1 MAPLT
6 TLVEFKLLGMPAIRS
21 GNTDLTPSVRKSLA
35 LVAYLALEG
44 AADRSRLAD
53 LLWSELTESDA
64 KRNLRQELWR
74 LQRSPLAPWLDARP
88 GSISL
93 FPTVQTDVAA
103 FRQRLSETRDD
114 DALALYTGPLL
125 EHLEVGGASGFD
137 AWLTE
142 RREELSALWKSAL
155 QRHSARLEAQG
166 DLRGAL
172 QGHLRLLQADEFQEV
187 HQRETMRLH
196 LLLGERGAALER
208 FERYKQQLWNELGLR
223 PLPQTE
229 ALAWSAQE
237 AADGVSTT
245 ADLPGTVRDTSA
257 DVPLRLRLPLV
268 GRSAEWAA
276 LEHSHAALS
285 VVIGEAGVG
294 KTRLASEFAATCGP
308 VIHLR
313 AFESSAET
321 PLYPA
326 AEALRAAL
334 TDPLSRE
341 RLMTLSAVWRS
352 EAARLV
358 PELEPGTVAEPNT
371 DGRAR
376 FLTGVA
382 QALCCA
388 AGPHGS
394 VVFDDLHWADPMTLE
409 LLLHLV
415 RQHSQPR
422 PRLIATVRTQ
432 ELHSHAA
439 LSAALAALERER
451 QVCRVELAD
460 LTAADVLSIIQMLS
474 GQRAQL
480 FATRLFQA
488 SAGNPLYLLESLQ
501 HLFELGTLQQA
512 ADGRWSTPFDTSTRD
527 YAELPLPTSV
537 RDAITRRT
545 AYHGPAAQ
553 RLLEAASVSEDHW
566 QLDDLAPAL
575 SLSDW
580 EAVEA
585 LERLLEA
592 GLVVRLGDDTFGFS
606 HDLVRRVVLDRLS
619 AERRRLLHR
628 RLAERLET
636 TGAAAHRIA
645 QHLERAGLRGQ
656 AAPWRIRAGQAAAQV
671 YAYPAAL
678 EQYAKA
684 LEDGLPLNE
693 AFDVRA
699 ARVDLLKFTGELP
712 AREAELREMEPLVVQ
727 LGDQHR
733 TTLQIHR
740 VTFLLDA
747 GRYADALERVQILLR
762 TERLLPNQQALGLR
776 FAGHALGKLGR
787 PLEGTARLQEAL
799 ALPGTLPSGL
809 LGGIHNDLSNLAI
822 EAGTLDVAEQH
833 NQQALTLFT
842 AEGALRSQ
850 AVALNSGA
858 RIAYT
863 RGDLPG
869 AVHQLEQALNL
880 AQRIADQHLQLLFLN
895 NVIRLQ
901 VDHGQLEQALTALN
915 AGMAVL
921 NEPRDPLYEGL
932 LRSRAAD
939 IHRLTGDLGQA
950 LSNDHTA
957 IVLADSIGAVA
968 VQTTRRIH
976 LAHFLL
982 QLGDLDG
989 AGELLYHARAL
1000 HVAAGNTE
1008 RQDALEVGMADLALA
1023 RGDYAAALEH
1033 LTATLRQRTDNAT
1046 ESGALL
1052 RILQAAAQLGLHHPG
1067 ALNHLRLDLP
1077 KRPALRAL
1085 ALILQ
1090 LRSPVPQHTEQD
1102 VAHARTLLSG
1112 GQVPPLERLELT
1124 RALVECRHASVLMPD
1139 PAVERLRRDAGALQ
1153 QALTSSLPAER
1164 RAPFMAAIGHWAK
1177 GRREQ

>member
-1 MAPLT
+1 MPLPT
-6 TLVEFKLLGMPAIRS
+6 PPVEFKLFGMPAIRS
-21 GNTDLTPSVRKSLA
+21 GSMDLTPSVRKSLA

-44 AADRSRLAD
+44 ATDRSRLAD

-74 LQRSPLAPWLDARP
+74 LQRSPLAPWLEAKP

-125 EHLEVGGASGFD
+125 EHLEVSGASGFD
-137 AWLTE
+137 AWLSE
-142 RREELSALWKSAL
+142 RREELASLWKSAL
-155 QRHSARLEAQG
+155 HRHSAQLEAQG

-172 QGHLRLLQADEFQEV
+172 QCHLRLLQADEFQEV
-187 HQRETMRLH
+187 HQRETMRLQ

-208 FERYKQQLWNELGLR
+208 FERYKQLLWNELGLR

-229 ALAWSAQE
+229 ALAWSAQT
-237 AADGVSTT
+237 ADGVSTT
-245 ADLPGTVRDTSA
+245 ADLPGPVQDASA
-257 DVPLRLRLPLV
+257 AVPLRLSLPLV

-276 LEHSHAALS
+276 LEHAHAALS

-294 KTRLASEFAATCGP
+294 KTRLAGEFAATCGP

-313 AFESSAET
+313 AFESSVET

-341 RLMTLSAVWRS
+341 RLMTLGAVWRS

-358 PELEPGTVAEPNT
+358 PELEPGTAAEPNT

-376 FLTGVA
+376 FLMGVA

-388 AGPHGS
+388 AGPQGS
-394 VVFDDLHWADPMTLE
+394 LIFDDLHWADPMTLE

-415 RQHSQPR
+415 RQQSPPR

-432 ELHSHAA
+432 ELHSHGA
-439 LSAALAALERER
+439 LSAALTALERER
-451 QVCRVELAD
+451 QVCRVELTD
-460 LTAADVLSIIQMLS
+460 LTAADVLTLIQMLS

-480 FATRLFQA
+480 FANRLFQA

-501 HLFELGTLQQA
+501 HLFEIGTLQQA
-512 ADGRWSTPFDTSTRD
+512 ADGRWRTPFDTSTRD

-545 AYHGPAAQ
+545 AYHGPAAL

-592 GLVVRLGDDTFGFS
+592 GLVVRLSDETFGFS
-606 HDLVRRVVLDRLS
+606 HTLVRRVLLDHLS

-628 RLAERLET
+628 RLADRLET

-645 QHLERAGLRGQ
+645 QHLEHAGLKEQ
-656 AAPWRIRAGQAAAQV
+656 AAPWRIRAGQDAAQV

-678 EQYAKA
+678 EQYTRA

-699 ARVDLLKFTGELP
+699 ARVDLLKFMGELP

-727 LGDQHR
+727 LGEQYR
-733 TTLQIHR
+733 TALQIHQA
-740 VTFLLDA
+740 TFLLDA
-747 GRYADALERVQILLR
+747 GRYADALERVQALLR
-762 TERLLPNQQALGLR
+762 TEDLLPHQQALGLR
-776 FAGHALGKLGR
+776 LAGHALGKLGR
-787 PLEGTARLQEAL
+787 PLEGTARLQAAL
-799 ALPGTLPSGL
+799 ALPGTLPPGL

-842 AEGALRSQ
+842 AEGALRAQ
-850 AVALNSGA
+850 AIALNSGA

-869 AVHQLEQALNL
+869 AVHQLEQALNR
-880 AQRIADQHLQLLFLN
+880 AQRIADKHLQLLFLN

-932 LRSRAAD
+932 LRSRAGD

-950 LSNDHTA
+950 LTNDHTA
-957 IVLADSIGAVA
+957 ILLADSIGAVA
-968 VQTTRRIH
+968 VQITRRIH

-982 QLGDLDG
+982 QLGDVDG
-989 AGELLYHARAL
+989 AGELLDRARAL

-1008 RQDALEVGMADLALA
+1008 RHDALDVGMADLALA
-1023 RGDYAAALEH
+1023 RGDYAAAREH
-1033 LTATLRQRTDNAT
+1033 LTVTSHQRTDTST
-1046 ESGALL
+1046 ESGAML
-1052 RILQAAAQLGLHHPG
+1052 RILQSAALLGLHQPS
-1067 ALNHLRLDLP
+1067 ALEPLLLDLP

-1090 LRSPVPQHTEQD
+1090 LRSPVRQDREQD
-1102 VAHARTLLSG
+1102 VAQARSLLSS
-1112 GQVPPLERLELT
+1112 GQVPPLEHLELT
-1124 RALVECRHASVLMPD
+1124 RALIERLHASGLRPD
-1139 PAVERLRRDAGALQ
+1139 REVERLHRDAGALQ
-1153 QALTSSLPAER
+1153 QVLTASLPAER
-1164 RAPFMAAIGHWAK
+1164 RAPFTAAVGHWAR
-1177 GRREQ
+1177 GRRKP